1 MAPSFTEIAYRT
13 MQQGR
18 SLAGLVHKELSTKV
32 MEVVAP
38 DVVPKTEP
46 VPSEMMDAL
55 RQSLDEL
62 HQRDWQDSESG
73 IYPQSLLFDIPWL
86 EWAERYPR
94 VWLDLPSNWARRRAR
109 DVKDIPDLANRDL
122 YPDYYLQN
130 FHHQTDGY
138 LSDHSAELYDL
149 QVDILFN
156 GAADAMRR
164 RILPSLQQ
172 GLKRFADRAPG
183 SLRILDV
190 ATGTGRTLHQIR
202 AALPHATL
210 VGVDLSEAYL
220 RQANRWLNQSN
231 KPLVQLVQGNAE
243 RMPFDD
249 AGFQA
254 ITCVFLFHELP
265 ADARQ
270 AVLQDCYRLLEPGGV
285 LVLADSVQLK
295 DSPQF
300 DVAMDNFRRVF
311 HEPYYRNFISDD
323 IDQRLKDAGF
333 SDVQAESHFMTRV
346 WTATKNSSPQ
356 HSDSLT

>member
-1 MAPSFTEIAYRT
+1 M
-13 MQQGR
+13 
-18 SLAGLVHKELSTKV
+18 
-32 MEVVAP
+32 
-38 DVVPKTEP
+38 
-46 VPSEMMDAL
+46 
-55 RQSLDEL
+55 
-62 HQRDWQDSESG
+62 
-73 IYPQSLLFDIPWL
+73 
-86 EWAERYPR
+86 
-94 VWLDLPSNWARRRAR
+94 
-109 DVKDIPDLANRDL
+109 
-122 YPDYYLQN
+122 
-130 FHHQTDGY
+130 
-138 LSDHSAELYDL
+138 
-149 QVDILFN
+149 
-156 GAADAMRR
+156 
-164 RILPSLQQ
+164 
-172 GLKRFADRAPG
+172 
-183 SLRILDV
+183 
-190 ATGTGRTLHQIR
+190 
-202 AALPHATL
+202 
-210 VGVDLSEAYL
+210 GVDLSEAYL

-323 IDQRLKDAGF
+323 IDQRLEDAGF

-346 WTATKNSSPQ
+346 WTATKNSTPQ